1 MSDDFIDSRSG
12 SVEDFADL
20 SVKIEKVCQNIQ
32 AVASSPNE
40 FEREMRPFR
49 FGDVADFTGIS
60 NNEWNQWIKDNR
72 NDLGIPDDV
81 TRDFRL
87 NNAQYRRLLKDFN
100 LLNRRPKGAKTMR
113 LLTQQFKGGS
123 SKSTTSLHL
132 SQYLC
137 LRGHRVLCI
146 DTDPQGTLTRLLGL
160 SPQFVNDE
168 NTIGAIFS
176 SMLDGNEDDVLELK
190 PVKTHMEGLDILP
203 ANLNMSGADI
213 DIAASILRRK
223 NGQPAFYIPLT
234 RALERIEGEYDIVII
249 DSPPSF
255 SFMAICLAWYAN
267 GLIIPVPA
275 EVPDFAATGD
285 FCKLFST
292 YMKMTEDMEQT
303 KKRWNPI
310 MFTHG
315 KVSGSVTSEFVIKKS
330 TQVFDNYHIGNTIK
344 QTQPIANALSY
355 FKSVFEITSNEL
367 DIRGI
372 RAARTMYMDM
382 GYAIEKAIFK
392 AWEEDMKEANSGE

>member
-1 MSDDFIDSRSG
+1 MIDDFIAGRSG
-12 SVEDFADL
+12 TVEDFSILAG
-20 SVKIEKVCQNIQ
+20 KIEKVCKHIQ
-32 AVASSPNE
+32 SVASSPNE
-40 FEREMRPFR
+40 FVREMRPFR
-49 FGDVADFTGIS
+49 FGDVAEFTGIS
-60 NNEWNQWIKDNR
+60 NSDWTQWIKDNR
-72 NDLGIPDDV
+72 NELGIPEDV

-87 NNAQYRRLLKDFN
+87 NSGQYRRLLKDFN

-123 SKSTTSLHL
+123 SKSTISLHL
-132 SQYLC
+132 AQYLC

-160 SPQFVNDE
+160 SPQFVKDE
-168 NTIGAIFS
+168 NTIGAIFG
-176 SMLDGNEDDVLELK
+176 SMLDGDEESDVELK
-190 PVKTHMEGLDILP
+190 PMGTHIEGLDILP

-234 RALERIEGEYDIVII
+234 RALERIEGDYDIVVI

-285 FCKLFST
+285 FCQLFST
-292 YMKMTEDMEQT
+292 YMKMTEDMEHT

-310 MFTHG
+310 MFAHG
-315 KVSGSVTSEFVIKKS
+315 KASGSTASEFVVKKS
-330 TQVFDNYHIGNTIK
+330 TQVFDNYHISSVIK
-344 QTQPIANALSY
+344 QAQPIANSLSF
-355 FKSVFEITSNEL
+355 FKSVFEIRSDEL
-367 DIRGI
+367 DIRGV
-372 RAARTMYMDM
+372 RAARSMYMQM
-382 GYAIEKAIFK
+382 GFEIEKAIFK
-392 AWEEDMKEANSGE
+392 AWEEEMKEASGG

>member
-1 MSDDFIDSRSG
+1 MSDEFIGSRSG
-12 SVEDFADL
+12 TTETFSELAD
-20 SVKIEKVCQNIQ
+20 KIEGVCQKIQ
-32 AVASSPNE
+32 SIASSPNE

-60 NNEWNQWIKDNR
+60 NADWIQWIKDNR
-72 NDLGIPDDV
+72 NELGIPEEI

-87 NNAQYRRLLKDFN
+87 NSTQYRKLLKDFD
-100 LLNRRPKGAKTMR
+100 LLNKRPKGAKTMR

-123 SKSTTSLHL
+123 CKSSGALHIA
-132 SQYLC
+132 QYLC

-146 DTDPQGTLTRLLGL
+146 DTDPQGTLTRMLGL
-160 SPQFVNDE
+160 SPQFVDDE

-176 SMLDGNEDDVLELK
+176 SMLDDGGSNVPELK
-190 PVKTHMEGLDILP
+190 PVGTHIVGLDILP

-213 DIAASILRRK
+213 DIATSILRRK
-223 NGQPAFYIPLT
+223 DGKPAFYIPLT
-234 RALERIEGEYDIVII
+234 KALERIEGDYDVVVI

-285 FCKLFST
+285 FCRLFST
-292 YMKMTEDMEQT
+292 YMGMTEDMEKT
-303 KKRWNPI
+303 KKTWNPI
-310 MFTHG
+310 LFIHG
-315 KVSGSVTSEFVIKKS
+315 KASGSDASEFVIKKS
-330 TQVFDNYHIGNTIK
+330 AQVFDNYHINSVIK
-344 QTQPIANALSY
+344 QSQPIANSLSF
-355 FKSVFEITSNEL
+355 FKSVFEITSEEL

-372 RAARTMYMDM
+372 RAARSMYMQL
-382 GYAIEKAIFK
+382 GYQVEKAIFK
-392 AWEEDMKEANSGE
+392 AWDDELKEASGE